1 MKTTYLF
8 HFVVR
13 WDSGYLSQK
22 FEDPTHPPSPI
33 FEKPMTLSMDVPVTS
48 EVVDVDEEIE
58 RMEKEE
64 LEER

>member
-1 MKTTYLF
+1 M
-8 HFVVR
+8 R

-22 FEDPTHPPSPI
+22 FEDPANPSSPVH
-33 FEKPMTLSMDVPVTS
+33 EKTSMAIPVTS

-64 LEER
+64 LEQR